1 MGRCRTAR
9 AHETQSHEVAR
20 MSKLTIEWKPSGFA
34 ECLQGTAGEL
44 QAAAESIASRASSY
58 LEKGSGFHVE
68 MDNEARYQDSSY
80 GVSRPVA
87 YVVPDD
93 DESAAEEAEN
103 KILSKAVM

>member
-1 MGRCRTAR
+1 
-9 AHETQSHEVAR
+9 
-20 MSKLTIEWKPSGFA
+20 MSGNKLTIKWNPQGFA

-44 QAAAESIASRASSY
+44 QNAAQSIASRASAY
-58 LEKGSGFHVE
+58 LEGDGGFHVE
-68 MDNEARYQDSSY
+68 MSQEAKYQDSAY
-80 GVSRPVA
+80 GVTRPVA

>member
-1 MGRCRTAR
+1 
-9 AHETQSHEVAR
+9 
-20 MSKLTIEWKPSGFA
+20 MSKLTIKWNPAGFA
-34 ECLQGTAGEL
+34 ECLQGTVGEL

-58 LEKGSGFHVE
+58 LEKGSGFHGE
-68 MDNEARYQDSSY
+68 MSNEAKYKDSAY

-93 DESAAEEAEN
+93 DESEKEEAEN

>member
-1 MGRCRTAR
+1 
-9 AHETQSHEVAR
+9 
-20 MSKLTIEWKPSGFA
+20 MSKLTIKWNPQGFA

-44 QAAAESIASRASSY
+44 QTAAESIAARASSY
-58 LEKGSGFHVE
+58 TTKGSGFHVE
-68 MDNEARYQDSSY
+68 MGTEAKYQDSAY

-93 DESAAEEAEN
+93 EESAKEEAED

>member
-1 MGRCRTAR
+1 
-9 AHETQSHEVAR
+9 
-20 MSKLTIEWKPSGFA
+20 MSKLSIKWNPAGFA
-34 ECLQGTAGEL
+34 ECLQGTTGEL
-44 QAAAESIASRASSY
+44 QSVAESIASRASSY
-58 LEKGSGFHVE
+58 LENGSGFHVE
-68 MDNEARYQDSSY
+68 MGTEAKFQDSAY